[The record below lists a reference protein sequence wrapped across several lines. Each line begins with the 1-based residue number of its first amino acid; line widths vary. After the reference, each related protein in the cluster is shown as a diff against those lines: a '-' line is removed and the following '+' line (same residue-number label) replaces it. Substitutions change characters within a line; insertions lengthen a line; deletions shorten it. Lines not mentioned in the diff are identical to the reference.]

1 MLGFLGFSALIALS
15 GILHIVF
22 DYRHQANQKPSDLH
36 ATWLFKPL
44 TMALVVLYMLW
55 QGDLSSTP
63 HQLLLAALLLSM
75 VGDAF
80 LMVPPYPVAPAL
92 GAFLIA
98 HILYVVLFLDLQSFE
113 MTGLWQAILALV
125 LVWNTVVA
133 WRLIPK
139 MGALLIPGLIYFTAI
154 SLMVLTSANVMA
166 QGLSG
171 GLILFAGAMSFYF
184 SDTALAFDRFGE
196 PYPAAQGL
204 VLSTYYLGQ
213 WLIVLGVLALV

>member
-1 MLGFLGFSALIALS
+1 MTAMILATVAIVLS
-15 GILHIVF
+15 GFCHILF
-22 DYRHQANQKPSDLH
+22 DYRHQSSQQRSDLR

-44 TMALVVLYMLW
+44 TMAVMVLYLLW
-55 QGDLSSTP
+55 AGDLSSTP
-63 HQLLLAALLLSM
+63 HQLLLAALLFSM

-92 GAFLIA
+92 GAFLVA
-98 HILYVVLFLDLQSFE
+98 HILYVVLFLDLQPFV
-113 MTGLWQAILALV
+113 MTGLWQAVLGLV

-133 WRLIPK
+133 WRLLPK

-154 SLMVLTSANVMA
+154 SLMVLTSANIMA
-166 QGLSG
+166 QGLPG
-171 GLILFAGAMSFYF
+171 GAILFAGAMAFYL